1 MSISASRAKG
11 RDPSRMNCVVH
22 LNGWPGSGK
31 RTISAILAARGGAR
45 LLDVHV
51 MLNTAEA
58 LFERDDPLH
67 AAPYDAVRSLV
78 LDYAAKLAAGTSLVL
93 TDPLADDRAGA
104 ALFGRF
110 RDLATRRGACLL
122 SVLLDI
128 MPEEN
133 VRRLQTPSRAEHRKL
148 TRPDV
153 LLHMRD
159 RYELLRPQG
168 AETMILDITH
178 LSAEEAAAR
187 ILERMG
193 QLVTL
198 RPW

>member
-1 MSISASRAKG
+1 
-11 RDPSRMNCVVH
+11 MNRIIH

-31 RTISAILAARGGAR
+31 CTIGAILAAKSGAR

-51 MLNTAEA
+51 MLNPAEA

-67 AAPYDAVRSLV
+67 AALYDAIRSLV
-78 LDYAAKLAAGTSLVL
+78 LGYAAKLAPGTSLVL

-110 RDLATRRGACLL
+110 RDLATRQGARLL
-122 SVLLDI
+122 AVRLDI
-128 MPEEN
+128 APEEN
-133 VRRLQTPSRAEHRKL
+133 LRRLQTPSRTEHRKL

-153 LLHMRD
+153 LLHMRT
-159 RYELLRPQG
+159 RSELLGPQG
-168 AETMILDITH
+168 AEVMTLDATH
-178 LSAEEAAAR
+178 LSAEGAAAR

-193 QLVTL
+193 
-198 RPW
+198 PA

>member
-1 MSISASRAKG
+1 MWSPKREHVCFG
-11 RDPSRMNCVVH
+11 VENLGPSRMNCIVH

-31 RTISAILAARGGAR
+31 RTIGAILAAQSGVW

-51 MLNTAEA
+51 MLNPAEA

-67 AAPYDAVRSLV
+67 AALHDAVRSLV
-78 LDYAAKLAAGTSLVL
+78 LDYAARLAPGTSLVL

-104 ALFGRF
+104 ARFGQF
-110 RDLATRRGACLL
+110 RDLAARRGACLL
-122 SVLLDI
+122 AVRLDI
-128 MPEEN
+128 APEEN
-133 VRRLQTPSRAEHRKL
+133 LRRLQTPSRAEHRKL

-168 AETMILDITH
+168 AEVTPLDVTR
-178 LSAEEAAAR
+178 LSAEGAAAR
-187 ILERMG
+187 ILEWIG
-193 QLVTL
+193 
-198 RPW
+198 PA